1 MMGDVAREEAGNRYR
16 VVLLRILLFR
26 PGQNVCRRIM
36 AHVRTDG
43 RSWTHR
49 WSPNSK

>member
-1 MMGDVAREEAGNRYR
+1 MGEVAREEAGNRYR
-16 VVLLRILLFR
+16 VVLLRILLFG
-26 PGQNVCRRIM
+26 PGQNVCRCTM

-49 WSPNSK
+49 IGR